1 MSYLTVILQGCY
13 QVLYKC
19 KKIYFKAVFSSVR
32 SHEPPYRADANVDS
46 TDATARRCCG
56 VGVRVS
62 AFLRRGA
69 APYGDG
75 SLCSQAPSHLISL
88 SILGVPEEF
97 RPEFYKEFCVRQIG
111 TKSPSWSL
119 CVPVVPQNDLFKGI
133 WPPHARRSGPL
144 VETPGLR

>member
-1 MSYLTVILQGCY
+1 MAVTRCYLGVNRIILRPLISP
-13 QVLYKC
+13 VT
-19 KKIYFKAVFSSVR
+19 A
-32 SHEPPYRADANVDS
+32 HERRNSPNSEVDS
-46 TDATARRCCG
+46 PDPTATRTRV

-62 AFLRRGA
+62 APLRRGA

-119 CVPVVPQNDLFKGI
+119 CLSNLSKSALF
-133 WPPHARRSGPL
+133 
-144 VETPGLR
+144 

>member
-1 MSYLTVILQGCY
+1 MSYLTVLLQGCY
-13 QVLYKC
+13 QVLEVCNKHIL
-19 KKIYFKAVFSSVR
+19 KPFISSVR

-62 AFLRRGA
+62 APLRRGA

-75 SLCSQAPSHLISL
+75 SLSSQAPSHLISL

-97 RPEFYKEFCVRQIG
+97 SPEFYKEFCVRQIG
-111 TKSPSWSL
+111 AKSTL
-119 CVPVVPQNDLFKGI
+119 
-133 WPPHARRSGPL
+133 
-144 VETPGLR
+144 